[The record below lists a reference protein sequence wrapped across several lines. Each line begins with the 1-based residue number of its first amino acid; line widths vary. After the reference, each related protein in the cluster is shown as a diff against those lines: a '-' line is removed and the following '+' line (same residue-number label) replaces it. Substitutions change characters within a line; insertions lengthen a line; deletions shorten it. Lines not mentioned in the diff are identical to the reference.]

1 MDAYRYV
8 GDELSVF
15 GQAQCWKW
23 YVRSQIDHA
32 LVGHVLEVG
41 AGIGSSTVALRS
53 ERQTSWTCLEP
64 DAEMADAIARQVA
77 FDRLP
82 VRVVRGTTAHLL
94 PVERYDAIVY
104 LDVLEHIEDDRAEL
118 ARAAAHLAPGGR
130 LIVLSPAHQWLFTP
144 FDERIGHWRRYSRRL
159 LRDVVPAG
167 LEVERLVYLDA
178 AGLLLSLANRLV
190 LRSASPSVR
199 QVRTWDRWFV
209 PVSRVIDPILGHHV
223 GKSLLAIWRRE
234 DR

>member
-64 DAEMADAIARQVA
+64 DAEMADAIARQAA

-82 VRVVRGTTAHLL
+82 VRVVRGTTAHLP

-190 LRSASPSVR
+190 LRSASPSIR